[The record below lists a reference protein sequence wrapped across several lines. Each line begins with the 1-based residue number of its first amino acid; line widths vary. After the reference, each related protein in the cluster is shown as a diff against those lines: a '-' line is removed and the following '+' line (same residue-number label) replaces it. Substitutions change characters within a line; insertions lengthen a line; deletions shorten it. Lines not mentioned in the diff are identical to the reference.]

1 MGVPSS
7 WAEAPV
13 PGVGV
18 KCEGEGGVK
27 FCWNLLLA
35 VCLVR
40 SGIWSRGR
48 KASFSGESDMASVQV
63 PTDGANC

>member
-1 MGVPSS
+1 MGVPSG
-7 WAEAPV
+7 WAEPPV

-18 KCEGEGGVK
+18 KCGGGGGVK
-27 FCWNLLLA
+27 FCWNLLPA

-40 SGIWSRGR
+40 SGVWSRGR
-48 KASFSGESDMASVQV
+48 RASFSGEFDMASVQV

>member
-1 MGVPSS
+1 M
-7 WAEAPV
+7 

-18 KCEGEGGVK
+18 KCGGGGGVK
-27 FCWNLLLA
+27 FCWNLLPA

-40 SGIWSRGR
+40 SGVWSRGR
-48 KASFSGESDMASVQV
+48 KASFPGESDMAFVQV